1 MTVFP
6 VKQSA
11 LLCQPEF
18 LLPRRELLQLIHKL
32 TQNLVNITDETG
44 DFLLRL
50 DDGRVIDTKGWAGWE
65 WTHGIGLYG
74 MLHYYQQTGDKE
86 TLGII
91 DDWFA
96 ARLAEGTPTKNVNTV
111 APFLTLAW
119 RYEETGNAAWRPVLE
134 RWAEWV
140 MYEMPRTEQGGLQHI
155 VYNNENHQQLWDDT
169 LMMSV
174 MALAKIG
181 QLLNRQEFI
190 EEASYQFLLH
200 TQYLMDRQTGLW
212 FHGWNFEGRHN
223 FAHARWARGNSWITI
238 AIPDFLEMM
247 NWPEQHATRRFLLQV
262 LESQVKALRDCQHP
276 SGLWHTLLDDPD
288 SYLEASA
295 TAGFAYGII
304 KAVRKR
310 YLSADYL
317 PTGLNALRG
326 VIANIDEEGEL
337 KQVSFGTAM
346 GSDLDYYRTVPLTSM
361 PYGQAMAL
369 LCLTEYL
376 RVYL

>member
-18 LLPRRELLQLIHKL
+18 LLPRQELLQLIHKL

-310 YLSADYL
+310 YLSAEYL